1 MLLVITTLKDSS
13 NQLGYLYVKIKFKPL
28 TACNRTLTITICV
41 CAVYVCAVYVYG
53 CVCVVF
59 SVCWS
64 PTEKV
69 VESVQVPLSQ
79 TPLYS

>member
-13 NQLGYLYVKIKFKPL
+13 NQLGYLYVKIKSMPF
-28 TACNRTLTITICV
+28 TAYNRTLTITM
-41 CAVYVCAVYVYG
+41 YVCSVYVYV
-53 CVCVVF
+53 CVCVVCA
-59 SVCWS
+59 VCWS
-64 PTEKV
+64 PTENV